1 MGQNPAI
8 AEKASIFFQQID
20 MFRLFCHQF
29 PEGFEAQPSA
39 SGSPLETT
47 NDFVPQGRSGAE
59 ERIDSLLDKKSA
71 LKAESVGHLVQ
82 ELFKWQS
89 MCCSELFF
97 RSL

>member
-59 ERIDSLLDKKSA
+59 GDL
-71 LKAESVGHLVQ
+71 H
-82 ELFKWQS
+82 
-89 MCCSELFF
+89 
-97 RSL
+97 